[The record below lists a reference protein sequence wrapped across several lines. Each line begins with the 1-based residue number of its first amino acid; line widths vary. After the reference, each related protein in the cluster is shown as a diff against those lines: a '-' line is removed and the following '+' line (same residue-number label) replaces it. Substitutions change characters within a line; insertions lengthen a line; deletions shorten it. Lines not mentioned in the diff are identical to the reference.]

1 MSTSNLSSQEIRAA
15 AETHSELGPEYR
27 DAVVESFLAKVENE
41 IEARVEARL
50 AASRPARRRQ
60 LDAATLARRRLA
72 LKHKAL
78 GSVAAAIPLSFVS
91 LWAHGNTGD
100 GSSVGPFTGTIVAL
114 AVVWIL
120 IGAVYAVCAH
130 RLLPP
135 RSDRDHS

>member
-1 MSTSNLSSQEIRAA
+1 M
-15 AETHSELGPEYR
+15 
-27 DAVVESFLAKVENE
+27 AKVEKE

-60 LDAATLARRRLA
+60 LDAATLAKRSQA

-78 GSVAAAIPLSFVS
+78 GSAAAAIPLSFVS
-91 LWAHGNTGD
+91 LWAHGNTGY
-100 GSSVGPFTGTIVAL
+100 SAVGPWTGTIVAL

-120 IGAVYAVCAH
+120 IGAVYGVCAF

-135 RSDRDHS
+135 RKDRDDS